1 MVCRELGWGPPVEVA
16 GYARDFLGSQ
26 IPGSPSSKFHDS
38 SPLCAGNEPS
48 LDFCDIQP
56 RRTTT
61 CRWPAS
67 VRCQRT
73 KTEDSHMI
81 LDHLPVCAA
90 GLDKNANSALCREE
104 GFSHGV
110 SSSGDVVGTCRLLVC
125 SSANLL
131 NCQMSIGVNQ
141 EAAVVE
147 CDADVGVQLLGGM
160 QADRGHVIY
169 LNGLLC
175 DDDWNLN
182 AANVVCRELGFSG
195 AANLTTH
202 SYFGPVET
210 PLMISQGVAVPY
222 SIKSVVCDGT
232 EEKVSDC
239 NITAAVDSDCQ
250 FGEAAGVIC
259 ATEPSD
265 GGRKRR
271 KREAKKRIKRMSP
284 AAALAA
290 LKMGADGAEAV
301 AQGANAVAETAASL
315 NSAKESLTQLFDRGP
330 VADSGGDKMLA
341 SALSYFE
348 KKQQQRDEEQQKML
362 SGSQSS
368 VNLGPVGIEMK
379 LKHEKG
385 YLDLGKQNSQKVEKE
400 KIICLKYACQIRS
413 NH

>member
-1 MVCRELGWGPPVEVA
+1 
-16 GYARDFLGSQ
+16 
-26 IPGSPSSKFHDS
+26 
-38 SPLCAGNEPS
+38 
-48 LDFCDIQP
+48 
-56 RRTTT
+56 
-61 CRWPAS
+61 
-67 VRCQRT
+67 
-73 KTEDSHMI
+73 MI

-90 GLDKNANSALCREE
+90 GLDENANSALCREE

-147 CDADVGVQLLGGM
+147 CDAGDTGVQLLGGM
-160 QADRGHVIY
+160 QADRGHVVY

-175 DDDWNLN
+175 DDDWNSN

-210 PLMISQGVAVPY
+210 PFMIAQGVVVPY
-222 SIKSVVCDGT
+222 SIKSVVCDGN
-232 EEKVSDC
+232 EEKLSDC
-239 NITAAVDSDCQ
+239 DITPAVESDCQ

-271 KREAKKRIKRMSP
+271 KREAKKIIAP

-290 LKMGADGAEAV
+290 LQMGADGAGAI

-348 KKQQQRDEEQQKML
+348 QKQQQRDAEQEKMFNEKH
-362 SGSQSS
+362 SS

-379 LKHEKG
+379 LQHEKG
-385 YLDLGKQNSQKVEKE
+385 YLDLGKQNFQEVE
-400 KIICLKYACQIRS
+400 
-413 NH
+413 NV